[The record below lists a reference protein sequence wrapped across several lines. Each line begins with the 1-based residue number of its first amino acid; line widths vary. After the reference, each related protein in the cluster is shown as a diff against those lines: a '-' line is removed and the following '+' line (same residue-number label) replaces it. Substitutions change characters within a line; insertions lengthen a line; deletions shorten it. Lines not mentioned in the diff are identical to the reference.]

1 MQNIIKDGRIVADEW
16 VLLRDDDAAWPAQ
29 DVILPLERWLGERP
43 AHAHR
48 VAVWLS
54 SDSDID
60 LLLARLSEP
69 GLIAIDFPAF
79 TDGRGYS
86 LARLLRER
94 HGYKGELRAIGDVLQ
109 DQLYYLHQVGFDSFA
124 VRADRDAGQALVGL
138 QDFSDSY
145 QVSWRQPEPLFKRVF

>member
-1 MQNIIKDGRIVADEW
+1 MQNIIKNGRVVSDEW
-16 VLLRDDDAAWPAQ
+16 VLLRDADAVWPAQ
-29 DVILPLERWLGERP
+29 DVILPLDRWLGERP
-43 AHAHR
+43 VHAHR

-54 SDSDID
+54 PESDIA
-60 LLLARLSEP
+60 LLQARLAEAV
-69 GLIAIDFPAF
+69 LIAIDFPAF

-94 HGYKGELRAIGDVLQ
+94 YGYTGELRAIGDVLQ

-124 VRADRDAGQALVGL
+124 VRADRDAGLALAGL

-145 QVSWRQPEPLFKRVF
+145 QVSWRQAEPLFKRVF